1 MRKKLVIIG
10 MSLLV
15 CCALI
20 HAQEAGKNELQERA
34 ESEYAKGNSIAARA
48 LYIKAFESYVNN
60 GKLKQGVDCGVK
72 ANKLY
77 YEKENLYKEA
87 FDLLRRID
95 QTIETKGQGA
105 NKSALHY
112 WTSKERHLMYM
123 KMRKLESAKE
133 QMGNM
138 ENHATAANDASVN
151 NDLLYTKTIY
161 YYTIG
166 QTDKGNA
173 TFKEMADQL
182 TASKEYGKVDEVY
195 QTLIANGRK
204 SNSANLVAESYKSYL
219 AWKDSASALALA
231 DTVGVLKKQIADNEA
246 EIEEKDSSL
255 TARQVTIVGLG
266 ILAAVLAVVLVLG
279 ALALLRSIY
288 LTRKQKKTINSL
300 SENNAL
306 QAKFISN
313 ISAQLSP
320 TLQKLD
326 KNVPEVKALQDFSE
340 HIQTLS
346 ELESNT
352 GTAEKEDVQVSSLC
366 DGLMDQIRNK
376 VKSGVNLKVDAPKMT
391 ASINKEYVSHILLHL
406 LNNAVIY
413 TPADGH
419 IALEYKKRGAHKH
432 QFLVSNTG
440 STIPEEQREEVFKPF
455 REVRDLTQG
464 DGLGLPICKQMAM
477 KMNGDLDIDP
487 AFTKGVRFV
496 LHLTD

>member
-352 GTAEKEDVQVSSLC
+352 GTAEKVDVQVSSLC

-406 LNNAVIY
+406 LHNAAIY

>member
-1 MRKKLVIIG
+1 MRKKLLIFG

-15 CCALI
+15 CCVTVF
-20 HAQEAGKNELQERA
+20 AQEAGKNELQERA
-34 ESEYAKGNSIAARA
+34 ESEYAKGNPIAARA

-60 GKLKQGVDCGVK
+60 GKLKQGVDCAVK

-95 QTIETKGQGA
+95 QTIEAKGQGA

-138 ENHATAANDASVN
+138 ENHANVANDASVK

-166 QTDKGNA
+166 QSEKGNA

-204 SNSANLVAESYKSYL
+204 SNSASLVAESYKSYL
-219 AWKDSASALALA
+219 AWKDSANALALA
-231 DTVGVLKKQIADNEA
+231 DTVNVLKKQIADNEA

-279 ALALLRSIY
+279 ALALMRSIY
-288 LTRKQKKTINSL
+288 LTRKQKKTIHQL

-313 ISAQLSP
+313 ISAQLAP

-326 KNVPEVKALQDFSE
+326 KKVPEVKALQDFSD

-346 ELESNT
+346 ELETST
-352 GTAEKEDVQVSSLC
+352 ETVEKEDVQVSSLC
-366 DGLMDQIRNK
+366 EGLMDQIRGQ
-376 VKSGVNLKVDAPKMT
+376 VKDSVNLKVDAPKMT

-406 LNNAVIY
+406 LKNAAIY
-413 TPADGH
+413 TPEDGH

>member
-95 QTIETKGQGA
+95 QTIEAKGQGA

-326 KNVPEVKALQDFSE
+326 KNVPEVKALQNFSE

-406 LNNAVIY
+406 LHNAAIY

>member
-15 CCALI
+15 CCVCVC
-20 HAQEAGKNELQERA
+20 AQETKKSNLEMQAER
-34 ESEYAKGNSIAARA
+34 EDGKGNNVNARA
-48 LYIKAFESYVNN
+48 FYLRAYEDYVKK
-60 GKLKQGVDCGVK
+60 GQTKQGVDCGLK
-72 ANKLY
+72 ATVLY
-77 YEKENLYKEA
+77 YKGDNLYKEGL
-87 FDLLRRID
+87 DLLSRID
-95 QTIETKGQGA
+95 KSIDTKAEQGQKAMLHYQTARERFQIYTNLRKGE
-105 NKSALHY
+105 SALEQLNNMEKYANEANDVELKNDHLY
-112 WTSKERHLMYM
+112 HKSVYFYSTGQNDKASAMLKEMVD
-123 KMRKLESAKE
+123 KMNEASEQKVAKE
-133 QMGNM
+133 M
-138 ENHATAANDASVN
+138 E
-151 NDLLYTKTIY
+151 
-161 YYTIG
+161 G
-166 QTDKGNA
+166 
-173 TFKEMADQL
+173 
-182 TASKEYGKVDEVY
+182 
-195 QTLIANGRK
+195 
-204 SNSANLVAESYKSYL
+204 
-219 AWKDSASALALA
+219 
-231 DTVGVLKKQIADNEA
+231 LKKQIADNEA

-352 GTAEKEDVQVSSLC
+352 GTAEKVDVQVSSLC
-366 DGLMDQIRNK
+366 DGLMNQIRNK
-376 VKSGVNLKVDAPKMT
+376 VKGSVNLKVDAPKMT

-406 LNNAVIY
+406 LNNAAIY

-455 REVRDLTQG
+455 REIRDLTQG

>member
-1 MRKKLVIIG
+1 MRKKLLMVGI
-10 MSLLV
+10 SLLM
-15 CCALI
+15 CCAWVG
-20 HAQEAGKNELQERA
+20 AQETGKNELQQRA
-34 ESEYAKGNSIAARA
+34 ESEYAKGNPIAARA

-95 QTIETKGQGA
+95 QTIEAKGQGA

-376 VKSGVNLKVDAPKMT
+376 VKGSVNLKVDAPKMT

-406 LNNAVIY
+406 LHNAAIY

>member
-95 QTIETKGQGA
+95 QTIEAKGQGA

-195 QTLIANGRK
+195 QTLIANARK

-255 TARQVTIVGLG
+255 TARQVTIVGLS

-279 ALALLRSIY
+279 ALALLRSTY

-300 SENNAL
+300 SANNAL

-352 GTAEKEDVQVSSLC
+352 GTAEKVDVQVSSLC

-376 VKSGVNLKVDAPKMT
+376 VKGSVNLKVDAPKMT

-406 LNNAVIY
+406 LHNAAIY

-455 REVRDLTQG
+455 REIRDLTQG

-487 AFTKGVRFV
+487 AFTKSVRFV

>member
-95 QTIETKGQGA
+95 QTIEAKGQGA

-219 AWKDSASALALA
+219 AWRDSASALALA
-231 DTVGVLKKQIADNEA
+231 DTMGVLKKQIADNEA

-406 LNNAVIY
+406 LNNAAIY

>member
-195 QTLIANGRK
+195 QTIIANGRK

-406 LNNAVIY
+406 LHNAAIY

>member
-95 QTIETKGQGA
+95 QTIEAKGQGA

-182 TASKEYGKVDEVY
+182 TASKEYGKVNEVY

-326 KNVPEVKALQDFSE
+326 KNVPEVKALQNFSE

-352 GTAEKEDVQVSSLC
+352 GTAEKVDVQVSSLC

-406 LNNAVIY
+406 LHNAAIY

-455 REVRDLTQG
+455 REIRDLTQG

>member
-95 QTIETKGQGA
+95 QTIEAKGQGA

-182 TASKEYGKVDEVY
+182 TASKEYGKVNEVY

-391 ASINKEYVSHILLHL
+391 ASINKEYVSHILPHL
-406 LNNAVIY
+406 LNNAAIY

>member
-182 TASKEYGKVDEVY
+182 TASKEYGKVNEVY

-406 LNNAVIY
+406 LHNAAIY

>member
-1 MRKKLVIIG
+1 MRKKFVIFSV
-10 MSLLV
+10 SLLV
-15 CCALI
+15 CCALL
-20 HAQEAGKNELQERA
+20 HAQESGKNELQERA
-34 ESEYAKGNSIAARA
+34 ESEYAKGNPIAARA

-95 QTIETKGQGA
+95 QTIEAKGQAA

-352 GTAEKEDVQVSSLC
+352 GTAEKVDVQVSSLC

-376 VKSGVNLKVDAPKMT
+376 VKGSVNLKVDAPKMT

-406 LNNAVIY
+406 LNNAAIY

>member
-95 QTIETKGQGA
+95 QTIEAKGQGA

-391 ASINKEYVSHILLHL
+391 ASINQEYVSHILLHL
-406 LNNAVIY
+406 LNNAAIY

>member
-1 MRKKLVIIG
+1 MRKKFVIFS
-10 MSLLV
+10 MSLLF
-15 CCALI
+15 CCVTVF
-20 HAQEAGKNELQERA
+20 AQEAGKNELQERA
-34 ESEYAKGNSIAARA
+34 ESEYAKGNPIAARA

-95 QTIETKGQGA
+95 QTIEAKGQGA

-133 QMGNM
+133 QMDNM
-138 ENHATAANDASVN
+138 EKHANAANDASVK

-166 QTDKGNA
+166 QSEKGNA

-182 TASKEYGKVDEVY
+182 TASKEYGRVDEVY

-204 SNSANLVAESYKSYL
+204 SNSASLVAESYKSYL
-219 AWKDSASALALA
+219 AWKDSANALALA
-231 DTVGVLKKQIADNEA
+231 DTVNVLKKQIADNEA
-246 EIEEKDSSL
+246 EIEEKNSSL
-255 TARQVTIVGLG
+255 TARQVTIIGLG

-279 ALALLRSIY
+279 ALALMRSIY
-288 LTRKQKKTINSL
+288 LTRKQKKTIHQL

-313 ISAQLSP
+313 ISAQLAP

-326 KNVPEVKALQDFSE
+326 TKVPEVKALQDFSA

-346 ELESNT
+346 ELETNT
-352 GTAEKEDVQVSSLC
+352 ETVEKEDVQVSALC
-366 DGLMDQIRNK
+366 EGLMDQIRSQ
-376 VKSGVNLKVDAPKMT
+376 VKSSINLKVDAPKMT

-406 LNNAVIY
+406 LNNAAIY
-413 TPADGH
+413 TPEGGH

-455 REVRDLTQG
+455 REVRDLTKG

>member
-95 QTIETKGQGA
+95 QTIEAKGQGA

-352 GTAEKEDVQVSSLC
+352 GTAEKEDIQVSSLC

-376 VKSGVNLKVDAPKMT
+376 VKGSVNLKVDAPKMT

-406 LNNAVIY
+406 LNNAAIY

>member
-95 QTIETKGQGA
+95 QTIEAKGQGA

-182 TASKEYGKVDEVY
+182 TASKEYGKVNEVY

-406 LNNAVIY
+406 LHNAAIY

>member
-95 QTIETKGQGA
+95 QTIEAKGQGA

-255 TARQVTIVGLG
+255 TARQVTIVGLS

-279 ALALLRSIY
+279 ALALLRSTY

-352 GTAEKEDVQVSSLC
+352 GTAEKVDVQVSSLC

-406 LNNAVIY
+406 LHNAAIY

>member
-95 QTIETKGQGA
+95 QTIEAKGQGA

-352 GTAEKEDVQVSSLC
+352 GTAEKVDVQVSSLC

-406 LNNAVIY
+406 LNNAAIY

-455 REVRDLTQG
+455 REIRDLTQG

>member
-1 MRKKLVIIG
+1 MRKKFVIFS
-10 MSLLV
+10 MSLLF
-15 CCALI
+15 CCVTVF
-20 HAQEAGKNELQERA
+20 AQEAGKNELQERA
-34 ESEYAKGNSIAARA
+34 ESEYAKGNPIAARA

-95 QTIETKGQGA
+95 QTIEARGQGA

-133 QMGNM
+133 QMDNM
-138 ENHATAANDASVN
+138 EKHANAANDASVK

-166 QTDKGNA
+166 QSEKGNA

-204 SNSANLVAESYKSYL
+204 SNSASLVAESYKSYL
-219 AWKDSASALALA
+219 AWKDSANALALA
-231 DTVGVLKKQIADNEA
+231 DTVNVLKKQIADNEA

-255 TARQVTIVGLG
+255 TARQVTIIGLG

-279 ALALLRSIY
+279 ALALMRSIY
-288 LTRKQKKTINSL
+288 LTRKQKKTIHQL

-313 ISAQLSP
+313 ISAQLAP

-326 KNVPEVKALQDFSE
+326 TKVPEVKALQDFSA

-346 ELESNT
+346 ELETNT
-352 GTAEKEDVQVSSLC
+352 ETVEKEDVQVSALC
-366 DGLMDQIRNK
+366 EGLMDQIRSQ
-376 VKSGVNLKVDAPKMT
+376 VKSSINLKVDAPKMT

-406 LNNAVIY
+406 LNNAAIY
-413 TPADGH
+413 TPEGGH

-455 REVRDLTQG
+455 REVRDLTKG

>member
-95 QTIETKGQGA
+95 QTIEAKGQGA

-231 DTVGVLKKQIADNEA
+231 DTVGVLKEQIADNEA

-406 LNNAVIY
+406 LHNAAIY

>member
-95 QTIETKGQGA
+95 QTIEAKGQGA

-352 GTAEKEDVQVSSLC
+352 GTAEKVDVQVSSLC

-406 LNNAVIY
+406 LHNAAIY